1 MTEDRPSLQYR
12 VIDELPEFSGRKG
25 PRDSE
30 CLRAYI
36 AAREAPTKTIEVIG
50 APPQL
55 EKFYRSMV
63 QWRNR
68 HKDEPVQV
76 RKDGYRVF
84 VWIEEHGPE
93 DRLEGDSSASG
104 QL

>member
-1 MTEDRPSLQYR
+1 MTENGPGPLQFR
-12 VIDELPEFSGRKG
+12 TIEALPEFSGRKG

-36 AAREAPTKTIEVIG
+36 AARESATGKIEVVG

-68 HKDEPVQV
+68 HKEEPVNV
-76 RKDGYRVF
+76 RKDGDHVF
-84 VWIEEHGPE
+84 VWIEERQHQDE
-93 DRLEGDSSASG
+93 HHDTY
-104 QL
+104 

>member
-1 MTEDRPSLQYR
+1 VAGTDKRNIQFRE
-12 VIDELPEFSGRKG
+12 IKALPEFSGRKG

-30 CLRAYI
+30 CLRAYL
-36 AAREAPTKTIEVIG
+36 AAKESRTKKIEVLG

-55 EKFYRSMV
+55 EKFYRSMI

-76 RKDGYRVF
+76 RKDGNHVY
-84 VWIEEHGPE
+84 VWVEERERPG
-93 DRLEGDSSASG
+93 GSA
-104 QL
+104 